1 MAPENQAPPLSSAE
15 SERIPPG
22 DLNFPLSQISS
33 LPSHRRPGLNDF
45 DFPHLRRTKK
55 SILKLQP

>member
-1 MAPENQAPPLSSAE
+1 MAPQNQKPPLVE

-33 LPSHRRPGLNDF
+33 LPSHRRPRLNDF
-45 DFPHLRRTKK
+45 DFPHLRVTKK
-55 SILKLQP
+55 SLFKLQP